1 MYEQQLTSIVV
12 VNGKIVNSSQDHKD
26 GMAVQLQLQPSTAG
40 RTVYLSYLRNSGA
53 ESTENTT
60 WNGISFEQN
69 RDGTPLQVSDDE
81 HTVQVDANSMANL
94 CYETQ
99 KL

>member
-1 MYEQQLTSIVV
+1 M
-12 VNGKIVNSSQDHKD
+12 NSSQNHKD
-26 GMAVQLQLQPSTAG
+26 SITAQLQVPPSTAG
-40 RTVYLSYLRNSGA
+40 QTVYLSYLRNSGA

-60 WNGISFEQN
+60 WNGISFKQN

-81 HTVQVDANSMANL
+81 HTVQVDANGMANL
-94 CYETQ
+94 CYKTQ